1 MADIEITK
9 NYRADKKVDVTC
21 RECKR
26 STKHLIL
33 SDVCLKG
40 RGDMGPYGDFM
51 WHDEHQIVQ
60 CQGCETISF
69 RKTHN
74 NSEDITHIVD
84 VYPNPEDG
92 RDTIDYDYLL
102 PSNLQLIYN
111 ETIKSINCGQA
122 VLTGMGI
129 RAIVET
135 VCKNK
140 NANGKDLCEK
150 INDLVI
156 QGVLTKKDADI
167 LHKLRTLGNEAAHE
181 VKPHNNATLALA
193 LDVIDHLIKGVYILP
208 LLLSSSDRS

>member
-1 MADIEITK
+1 
-9 NYRADKKVDVTC
+9 
-21 RECKR
+21 
-26 STKHLIL
+26 
-33 SDVCLKG
+33 
-40 RGDMGPYGDFM
+40 
-51 WHDEHQIVQ
+51 
-60 CQGCETISF
+60 
-69 RKTHN
+69 
-74 NSEDITHIVD
+74 
-84 VYPNPEDG
+84 
-92 RDTIDYDYLL
+92 
-102 PSNLQLIYN
+102 
-111 ETIKSINCGQA
+111 
-122 VLTGMGI
+122 MGI